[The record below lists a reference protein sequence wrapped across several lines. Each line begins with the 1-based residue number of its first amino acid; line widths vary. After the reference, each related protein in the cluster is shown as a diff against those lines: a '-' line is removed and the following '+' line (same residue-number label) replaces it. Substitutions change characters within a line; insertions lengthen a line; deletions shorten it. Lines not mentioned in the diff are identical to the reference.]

1 MPSTEPGTKP
11 VEDSVP
17 KVDNAVAVGENLEF
31 QRKWWRFERAV
42 WVVFSLIIVADI
54 VGVFGR
60 GPLAKARQQTSDL
73 TLNYERVERTSTPS
87 IMTFRFAP
95 SAIHNGEV
103 QLFVSQSVIKQ
114 LGAQR
119 ISPQP
124 EHSTLSD
131 GGMTYTFPAT
141 SNNALVEI
149 SLEPALP
156 GVYHFQTGLA
166 GAELLQ
172 ARVVVM
178 P

>member
-1 MPSTEPGTKP
+1 MPDAPEYKP

-17 KVDNAVAVGENLEF
+17 KVDNAVAVGENLSF

-42 WVVFSLIIVADI
+42 WVFFGLIILADVA
-54 VGVFGR
+54 GAFGR
-60 GPLAKARQQTSDL
+60 GPIAKAQRQNDSL
-73 TLNYERVERTSTPS
+73 TLHYERIERTTTPS
-87 IMTFRFAP
+87 TMSFRFAP
-95 SAIHNGEV
+95 SAIQNGHV
-103 QLFVSQSVIKQ
+103 HLFVSQSIIKQ

-124 EHSTLSD
+124 EQSILSD
-131 GGMTYTFPAT
+131 GGITYTFPAT
-141 SNNALVEI
+141 STNALVEI

-156 GVYHFQTGLA
+156 GVYHMETGVP
-166 GAELLQ
+166 GMQPIQ